1 MRFFC
6 MISQAPGLIFPLKI
20 EPLFFT
26 AMYSGR
32 TLRLDKYARPPEASR
47 GQRPGQRFAPAA
59 AAWQRGEPP
68 PHQPAGSPC
77 RLQQDCRV
85 EDAAGSL
92 IAGCT
97 SLADILLFGRPDRL
111 PRPGGLAPA
120 RQSDGKRYHP
130 ILALC
135 GDAAPVQDDDLL
147 GNGQP
152 QPRAPGA

>member
-20 EPLFFT
+20 EPLFLPQCILAEPCAWINT
-26 AMYSGR
+26 RVPLKHLGPRGWGR
-32 TLRLDKYARPPEASR
+32 DLRRLRPH
-47 GQRPGQRFAPAA
+47 G
-59 AAWQRGEPP
+59 RGESRLRISPP
-68 PHQPAGSPC
+68 AP

-111 PRPGGLAPA
+111 PGPGGLAPA
-120 RQSDGKRYHP
+120 RQSDSKSYHP

-135 GDAAPVQDDDLL
+135 SDAAPVQDDDLL